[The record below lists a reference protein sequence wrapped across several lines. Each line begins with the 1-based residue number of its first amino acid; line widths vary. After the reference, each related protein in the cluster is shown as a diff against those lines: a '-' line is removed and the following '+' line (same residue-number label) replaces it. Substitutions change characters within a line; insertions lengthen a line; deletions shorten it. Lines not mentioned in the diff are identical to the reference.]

1 VDRHERIERSTWD
14 LFWLPDEATAIDRP
28 ELMAV
33 HASRPLRHLNA
44 VYRTRAPAARLPALI
59 AEIEPLHRRFGSR
72 WTVADTVDV
81 AALEEALDAAGYAPV
96 DVHDAR
102 VIAVADFALRPVAG
116 VEVRR
121 VDTEAALR
129 DCWRVNEI
137 AFGRDGDYT
146 ERDVAI
152 ELAQCAGESGRVHRF
167 VGYDGGEPVCSAG
180 INLYPD
186 HRFGFLWG
194 GGTVPAARGKGIYS
208 AVVAARVAAAV
219 ARGIDFVGLYARV
232 GSSSPIVARQGFDA
246 VGRMTYWET

>member
-1 VDRHERIERSTWD
+1 MDRHERLERSTWD

-33 HASRPLRHLNA
+33 HAPRPLRHLNA
-44 VYRTRAPAARLPALI
+44 VYRTRAAAARLPALI
-59 AEIEPLHRRFGSR
+59 AEIEPLHRHFKSR
-72 WTVADTVDV
+72 WTVADTVEV
-81 AALEEALDAAGYAPV
+81 AALEAALGAAGYAPV

-102 VIAVADFALRPVAG
+102 VIAVDDYAPRPAAG

-121 VDTEAALR
+121 VDTEEALR
-129 DCWRVNEI
+129 DCWRVNEL

-146 ERDVAI
+146 DADAAI
-152 ELAQCAGESGRVHRF
+152 ELAQCADESGRVHRF
-167 VGYDGGEPVCSAG
+167 VAYDGGEPVCSAG

-186 HRFGFLWG
+186 HGFGFLWG
-194 GGTVPAARGKGIYS
+194 GGTVRAARGRGIYS
-208 AVVAARVAAAV
+208 AVVAARVAAAA

-232 GSSSPIVARQGFDA
+232 GSSSPIVSRQGFEA